1 MAIETFFCFFS
12 LVACSFKEKEK
23 KPRNFE
29 VAQLFVLG
37 FFYYLN
43 SAVFFF
49 VRKFYMLRRLFG
61 ALYVDMRCFG
71 VSWLF
76 SKHKIPHPNQ
86 WGSMK
91 NHKKYFHN
99 RMLCRYFHVYPIQ
112 IRDLCKTFIYR
123 KNLAYMTKI
132 SIYLCLEAYCNVY
145 IGIIDA
151 VKRLLSSIF
160 VSNFL
165 LFESIGHN
173 YPWRSI

>member
-86 WGSMK
+86 WGSMITTK
-91 NHKKYFHN
+91 NTSITECFAATS
-99 RMLCRYFHVYPIQ
+99 
-112 IRDLCKTFIYR
+112 TFTQYSFG
-123 KNLAYMTKI
+123 KFFKAQ
-132 SIYLCLEAYCNVY
+132 
-145 IGIIDA
+145 
-151 VKRLLSSIF
+151 
-160 VSNFL
+160 
-165 LFESIGHN
+165 
-173 YPWRSI
+173 P

>member
-86 WGSMK
+86 WGSMITTK
-91 NHKKYFHN
+91 NTSITESFAATS
-99 RMLCRYFHVYPIQ
+99 
-112 IRDLCKTFIYR
+112 TFTQYR
-123 KNLAYMTKI
+123 FETSAKLSFIEKI
-132 SIYLCLEAYCNVY
+132 WLI
-145 IGIIDA
+145 
-151 VKRLLSSIF
+151 
-160 VSNFL
+160 
-165 LFESIGHN
+165 
-173 YPWRSI
+173 